1 MNRQQK
7 IRMKILAT
15 FSALLLAAGVAMW
28 IFADQLVAY
37 FGG

>member
-1 MNRQQK
+1 MNRQKK

-15 FSALLLAAGVAMW
+15 LSTLLLAAGVCMW